1 MCERYFVKLPNDL
14 IWDLE
19 EESIMLYNDEM
30 LIVPILYQLV
40 NNMNQKGQ
48 TFFSLEDLVTSCGYI
63 PKASKGKT
71 NDKFRNAL
79 IILEDIGY
87 ITNSSMPI
95 SDIKGN
101 TFVKC
106 KLNLNLNNN
115 FFMIYDDDFESI
127 VSADVK
133 SEKKTYMMIIYSYIS
148 ARLNRTNEGKE
159 YTFFKVE
166 DAVKHL
172 SISSKTFLEGV
183 RALKELGIL
192 YSDNNGAVSQNK
204 ISVNIYSFTEEGLE
218 YGLSNSKRFY
228 NNLKR

>member
-63 PKASKGKT
+63 PRASKGKT

-79 IILEDIGY
+79 IILEDMGY
-87 ITNSSMPI
+87 ITNASIPMT
-95 SDIKGN
+95 DIKGN

-106 KLNLNLNNN
+106 KLNLDLDNN
-115 FFMIYDDDFESI
+115 FFVIYDDDFESI
-127 VSADVK
+127 VSADIK
-133 SEKKTYMMIIYSYIS
+133 SEKKTMIVIYSYIS
-148 ARLNRTNEGKE
+148 ARMNRTNKGKE
-159 YTFFKVE
+159 YTYFKIE

-172 SISSKTFLEGV
+172 GISNKTFLDGV
-183 RALKELGIL
+183 KSLKELGIL
-192 YSDNNGAVSQNK
+192 YSDNNGAVGQNK
-204 ISVNIYSFTEEGLE
+204 TSVNIYSFTEEGLN
-218 YGLSNSKRFY
+218 YGLTNSKQFY
-228 NNLKR
+228 NALKF